1 MKTTKLKRAVISLL
15 AILLALPIITMPAPV
30 YAASENTAYNWYVKR
45 NDTHTLPK
53 NEPAFSFID
62 KYNACYGDTKA
73 AENGDKV
80 IYLTFDAGYENGN
93 IERILDTLKK
103 HNAPSAFFVLKN
115 LVERNTDLVKR
126 MHNEGHLVCN
136 HTMTH
141 PDMTKLTD
149 KARFD
154 IQLSQLNDLIR
165 EKCGF
170 ECAKFYRPPEGKFS
184 EQNLKF
190 ASELGYKTVFWS
202 FAYADWDNNRQPSA
216 DYAIKKILDNAHPGE
231 IMLLHPT
238 SKTNA
243 DVLDKVLTALEKDGY
258 RFASLTEIY

>member
-1 MKTTKLKRAVISLL
+1 MIKLKKIVISLL
-15 AILLALPIITMPAPV
+15 AILLTLPIITMPSPV
-30 YAASENTAYNWYVKR
+30 YAAGENTAYNWYVKR
-45 NDTHTLPK
+45 NNTHTLPK
-53 NEPAFSFID
+53 NEAQFSFID
-62 KYNACYGDTKA
+62 KYNAYYGDVKA
-73 AENGDKV
+73 ADSGDKV

-103 HNAPSAFFVLKN
+103 HDTPAAFFVLKN

-126 MHNEGHLVCN
+126 MHGEGHLVCN

-141 PDMTKLTD
+141 PDMTKLTE

-154 IQLSQLNDLIR
+154 SQLSQLNDLILV
-165 EKCGF
+165 KCGF

-184 EQNLKF
+184 EQNLKL

-216 DYAIKKILDNAHPGE
+216 DYAVKKILDNAHPGE

-243 DVLDKVLTALEKDGY
+243 DILDTVLTALKNDGY
-258 RFASLTEIY
+258 RFASLTELS